1 MCDLEKDLR
10 KYLKVMFISPFFPY
24 SKIITLLLIC
34 RYKQRNMKG
43 EEKGTH
49 EKACRQKLTFC
60 DPGSDPWSIWASNSS
75 VLDTDCSL
83 ETLNIA
89 CVSLSW

>member
-1 MCDLEKDLR
+1 
-10 KYLKVMFISPFFPY
+10 
-24 SKIITLLLIC
+24 
-34 RYKQRNMKG
+34 MKG

-83 ETLNIA
+83 ETLDIA
-89 CVSLSW
+89 CVSLSWWQGQTDIKDIKNLGLDLQSVELS

>member
-1 MCDLEKDLR
+1 
-10 KYLKVMFISPFFPY
+10 
-24 SKIITLLLIC
+24 
-34 RYKQRNMKG
+34 MKG